1 MSNEMIKILRD
12 EFAQEVPATRETLAA
27 WQANPDVPPPGVA
40 DMLSLLGRFAQAV
53 ETVGLDGLALYL
65 HLVGQFTEGLLASAE
80 QAFKPAPKSEEEI
93 TKVALS
99 VIWLAGWVDETNAYL
114 ESPAHPLIVE
124 HMAAYLKLCPL
135 VFEEDLLLDVA
146 SRLLVQSPAGGF
158 GDDEFEPLEPATDA
172 DVTLATQDLD
182 PELLAALLADAP
194 QQLQVLEDAVQRWTD
209 GQCSAAEML
218 EAQRSAHT
226 FKGSGYI
233 IGLPGIGVVAHRL
246 EDVLEHAV
254 AGIRAGDPAPPAM
267 ARDVMQAVY
276 CLHHMLDF
284 VQGVEAAPA
293 NSRAVLQRLLDW
305 VGWIRA
311 GEAAMADPEPL
322 LGTAPASSAAL
333 SAAIAATPTLAAP
346 ALRPAAMDLGDV
358 AHPTMPAAAS
368 IQPEPATLQA
378 ADSARARDSASLR
391 VQATQLSQLLRR
403 AGQSI
408 IHSERLANLLL
419 DTESWLAAMDRNNQ
433 ILGNRLRELDLMV
446 NTQVVQL
453 REAQEVGVGFDPL
466 EMDRYDALH
475 GLSRFISEAA
485 RDSAEL
491 VQQARHSANR
501 SSAILRD
508 ESYALVD
515 QHHELLAVRMVSVK
529 TVVPRLKRIVA
540 QTASATGRKV
550 NLQVAGEDVM
560 MDADV
565 LNRLVEPLL
574 HLLRNAVDHGIELP
588 QDRAFAGKPEH
599 GTIEL
604 SFQSKGSEV
613 LLQVID
619 DGRGLDLIAIESKAL
634 AFGLIKTNGQLS
646 EAQLQRLILAPGFST
661 REAVT
666 ETSGRGVGM
675 DVVNDRITGL
685 KGRLDIE
692 STAGVGSRFA
702 VHVPVTSGV
711 AQALVVQCGTEPV
724 ALPQEQVLSIVPA
737 GLAPIE
743 IIDGRVVATH
753 DGQHYPA
760 FALAQ
765 WLRQDVLTAE
775 EILLRAP
782 QWLVVL
788 AYGATGMVA
797 LLVDQVLESR
807 ELILQDVGRLTRRVP
822 GVIGGALRADGRPL
836 FLVGVPELERAA
848 QQERRTGV
856 SAVMRKRLEVQRTL
870 VLVVDDAWSVR
881 RSMEQLLQDAG
892 FEVVS
897 AADGFEALDRLRARK
912 PALVITDLEMP
923 NLNGLE
929 LTRRMREIPQWAGLP
944 VVMITSR
951 TSEKHRAEASKV
963 GVDVYLTKPYQ
974 DETLLA
980 TVRELCSTEMDLE
993 LA

>member
-1 MSNEMIKILRD
+1 
-12 EFAQEVPATRETLAA
+12 
-27 WQANPDVPPPGVA
+27 
-40 DMLSLLGRFAQAV
+40 
-53 ETVGLDGLALYL
+53 
-65 HLVGQFTEGLLASAE
+65 
-80 QAFKPAPKSEEEI
+80 
-93 TKVALS
+93 LS

-124 HMAAYLKLCPL
+124 HVATYLKLCPHA
-135 VFEEDLLLDVA
+135 FDADMIQDIA
-146 SRLLVQSPAGGF
+146 DRLLVMAPVSGF
-158 GDDEFEPLEPATDA
+158 GDEALEPLPAATDE
-172 DVTLATQDLD
+172 DVALATQGLD

-194 QQLQVLEDAVQRWTD
+194 QQLQVLEDAVQRWGDGHCTD
-209 GQCSAAEML
+209 AEML

-254 AGIRAGDPAPPAM
+254 DGIRAGDTAPPALV
-267 ARDVMQAVY
+267 RDVMQSVY
-276 CLHHMLDF
+276 CLHQMIDHL
-284 VQGVEAAPA
+284 QGFEPAPA
-293 NSRAVLQRLLDW
+293 NAREVLQRLLDW

-311 GEAAMADPEPL
+311 GEATMADPPPL
-322 LGTAPASSAAL
+322 AGTAPVSPVVPPQADAAEATKITVPFAPVAL
-333 SAAIAATPTLAAP
+333 PVAAVTPQ
-346 ALRPAAMDLGDV
+346 G
-358 AHPTMPAAAS
+358 
-368 IQPEPATLQA
+368 
-378 ADSARARDSASLR
+378 ADGTRDRDSATLR
-391 VQATQLSQLLRR
+391 LQTTHLSQLLRR

-419 DTESWLAAMDRNNQ
+419 DTESWLVAMERNNQ

-453 REAQEVGVGFDPL
+453 REAQEVGGSFDPL

-491 VQQARHSANR
+491 VQQARSSATK

-508 ESYALVD
+508 ESYALVE

-529 TVVPRLKRIVA
+529 SVLPRLKRIVA
-540 QTASATGRKV
+540 QTAIATGRKV
-550 NLQVAGEDVM
+550 HLQVTGEDVM

-565 LNRLVEPLL
+565 LNRLAEPLL

-588 QDRAFAGKPEH
+588 QDRADAGKPEQ

-604 SFQSKGSEV
+604 TFQGKGSEV
-613 LLQVID
+613 LLQVND
-619 DGRGLDLIAIESKAL
+619 DGRGLDVVAIENKAL
-634 AFGLIKTNGQLS
+634 AFGLIDANNQLD
-646 EAQLQRLILAPGFST
+646 EAQLHRLILAPGFST
-661 REAVT
+661 RDAVT

-675 DVVNDRITGL
+675 DIVNDRITGL

-692 STAGVGSRFA
+692 SSYGVGSRFT

-711 AQALVVQCGTEPV
+711 AQSLVVQCGTEPV

-737 GLAPIE
+737 G
-743 IIDGRVVATH
+743 VAQFTSGDAGVSVAH
-753 DGQHYPA
+753 DGIHYPA
-760 FALAQ
+760 HVLAQ
-765 WLRQDVLTAE
+765 WLHQDSFSTEDIMA
-775 EILLRAP
+775 RAP

-788 AYGATGMVA
+788 AFGATGMVA

-848 QQERRTGV
+848 QTSRRVGMST
-856 SAVMRKRLEVQRTL
+856 AMRKRLEVKRTL

-897 AADGFEALDRLRARK
+897 AADGFEALDRLRARL
-912 PALVITDLEMP
+912 PAVVITDLEMP

-951 TSEKHRAEASKV
+951 TSDKHRAEATKV

-980 TVRELCSTEMDLE
+980 TVRELCGAEMDLE